1 MRLIE
6 INKVRYRRHLNIVI
20 AGCIGGLAI
29 GSLGISQTLIGLFPD
44 ESGSHFNWNFLGVF
58 ITSVTIAWLLNK
70 YRAHDFMTEVIY
82 VWELKQTLN
91 KINRKM
97 PKLKAASRK
106 GNLDALVAIHYSFAG
121 SRLLWQLD
129 DNTIV
134 MDELVVQQTELDKIA
149 EKYNLILNTDDY
161 DNKILKQF

>member
-1 MRLIE
+1 
-6 INKVRYRRHLNIVI
+6 
-20 AGCIGGLAI
+20 
-29 GSLGISQTLIGLFPD
+29 
-44 ESGSHFNWNFLGVF
+44 
-58 ITSVTIAWLLNK
+58 
-70 YRAHDFMTEVIY
+70 
-82 VWELKQTLN
+82 
-91 KINRKM
+91 M